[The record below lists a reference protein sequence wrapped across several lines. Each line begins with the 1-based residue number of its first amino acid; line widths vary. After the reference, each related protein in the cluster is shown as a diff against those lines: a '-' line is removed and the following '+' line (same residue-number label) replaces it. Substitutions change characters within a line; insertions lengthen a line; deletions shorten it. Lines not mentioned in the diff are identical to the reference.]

1 MSASAETVITA
12 RIRPELFEKRGLQ
25 IRSRT
30 LLVAALVVITL
41 LGFGFRA
48 AQLSAEGLSE
58 DELNKLQAVE
68 EYRQH
73 GLSSVN
79 GEHPFLMKALM
90 TASVVAAESWN
101 ASTAVA
107 ALPFLQVSTEAAL
120 RLPGV
125 IFGAAT
131 S

>member
-12 RIRPELFEKRGLQ
+12 RTRPELFEKRGLQ

-30 LLVAALVVITL
+30 LIIAAIAIITL

-68 EYRQH
+68 EYRRH

-90 TASVVAAESWN
+90 TVSVVAAERWN
-101 ASTAVA
+101 ASPFVA
-107 ALPFLQVSTEAAL
+107 
-120 RLPGV
+120 
-125 IFGAAT
+125 
-131 S
+131 